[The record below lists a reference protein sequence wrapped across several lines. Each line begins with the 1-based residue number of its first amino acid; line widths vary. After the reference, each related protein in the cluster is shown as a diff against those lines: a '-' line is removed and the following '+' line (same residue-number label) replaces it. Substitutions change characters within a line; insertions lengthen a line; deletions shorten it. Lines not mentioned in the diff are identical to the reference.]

1 MEVLRGPSK
10 RNTWAMTDH
19 AAFLHSLK
27 PLKELLLSD
36 SEALEA
42 QIERAYIANPWF
54 IPAFTKRSII
64 AIAEEF
70 LDERKCSEW
79 MFSYPVTTGGQ
90 KRIAVIM
97 AGNLPL
103 VGFHDLFCILA
114 SGHSAVIKLSDRDAT
129 LLPWITEQWIR
140 IYPELASRITYT
152 ERFEGY
158 DAVIATGS
166 NNSGRYF
173 EYYFRSYPHILR
185 QNRNGV
191 GVLTGH
197 ETMDDLRK
205 LAEDIFLYFG
215 FGCRNVSK
223 IFVPQDYN
231 FTMWDEATA
240 AWKYLEDHNKYK
252 NNLEYN
258 FAIFI
263 INSIPHTNLGHLIL
277 KEDDAIASRIGCLH
291 YSYYTG
297 KESLGN
303 ILDTKREEI
312 QCVISQDPI
321 DGWEHVHFG
330 DSQRPRLDQYADGV
344 DTMRFLASL

>member
-1 MEVLRGPSK
+1 MEVVCGPSK
-10 RNTWAMTDH
+10 RNPWAMTDR

-36 SEALEA
+36 SSALEA

-54 IPAFTKRSII
+54 IPAFTKWSIV

-70 LDERKCSEW
+70 LDAQKCEQW
-79 MFSYPVTTGGQ
+79 MSSYPVSAGGQ

-114 SGHSAVIKLSDRDAT
+114 SGHSAVIKLSERDTT
-129 LLPWITEQWIR
+129 LLPWITEQWIK
-140 IYPELASRITYT
+140 IYPALASRITYT

-191 GVLTGH
+191 AVLTGN

-205 LAEDIFLYFG
+205 LTEDIFLYFG

-223 IFVPQDYN
+223 IFIPEGYDFDQWN
-231 FTMWDEATA
+231 EATA

-263 INSIPHTNLGHLIL
+263 INSIPHIQLGHLIL

-291 YSYYTG
+291 YSYYT
-297 KESLGN
+297 EREQLLNLLQSR
-303 ILDTKREEI
+303 REEI
-312 QCVISQDPI
+312 QCVISLDAI
-321 DGWEHVHFG
+321 EGWEHVGFG
-330 DSQRPRLDQYADGV
+330 ESQSPRLDQYADGV
-344 DTMRFLASL
+344 DTMKFLASL

>member
-1 MEVLRGPSK
+1 MEVLRSPSK

-19 AAFLHSLK
+19 AAFLHSLQ

-36 SEALEA
+36 SAALEA
-42 QIERAYIANPWF
+42 QIELAYIANPWF
-54 IPAFTKRSII
+54 IPAFTKRSIV

-70 LDERKCSEW
+70 LDVQKCSQW
-79 MFSYPVTTGGQ
+79 MSSYPPASGGQ

-103 VGFHDLFCILA
+103 VGFHDLLCILA

-129 LLPWITEQWIR
+129 LLPWITDQWIT
-140 IYPELASRITYT
+140 IYPELALRITYT
-152 ERFEGY
+152 DRFEGY

-185 QNRNGV
+185 HNRNGV
-191 GVLTGH
+191 AVLTGQ
-197 ETMDDLRK
+197 ETMEDLRR

-223 IFVPQDYN
+223 IFVPKGYDFN
-231 FTMWDEATA
+231 LWNEATA
-240 AWKYLEDHNKYK
+240 AWKHLEDHNKYK

-263 INSIPHTNLGHLIL
+263 INSIPHIQLGHLIL

-291 YSYYTG
+291 YSYYAER
-297 KESLGN
+297 ESLVSD
-303 ILDTKREEI
+303 LEVKREEI
-312 QCVISQDPI
+312 QCVISLDPI
-321 DGWEHVHFG
+321 EGWEHVRFG

-344 DTMRFLASL
+344 DTMQFLASL

>member
-1 MEVLRGPSK
+1 
-10 RNTWAMTDH
+10 MTDR
-19 AAFLHSLK
+19 AAFLHSLQ
-27 PLKELLLSD
+27 PLKELLLSG
-36 SEALEA
+36 SEALGA
-42 QIERAYIANPWF
+42 QIERAYIVNQWF
-54 IPAFTKRSII
+54 IPAFTKRSIV

-70 LDERKCSEW
+70 LDEQKCDQWIS
-79 MFSYPVTTGGQ
+79 SYPIASGGQ
-90 KRIAVIM
+90 KRIAIIM

-103 VGFHDLFCILA
+103 VGFHDLLCILA
-114 SGHSAVIKLSDRDAT
+114 SGHSAVIKLSERDTT
-129 LLPWITEQWIR
+129 LLPWITEQWIK
-140 IYPELASRITYT
+140 IYPELASRISYT

-166 NNSGRYF
+166 NNSSRYF

-191 GVLTGH
+191 AVLTGH
-197 ETMDDLRK
+197 ETMDELRR

-215 FGCRNVSK
+215 FGCRNVSR
-223 IFVPQDYN
+223 IFVPQGYDFN
-231 FTMWDEATA
+231 MWNEATE

-258 FAIFI
+258 YAIFI

-291 YSYYTG
+291 YSYYT
-297 KESLGN
+297 ESEPLFN
-303 ILDTKREEI
+303 ILQAKREEI
-312 QCVISQDPI
+312 QCVMSLDPI
-321 DGWEHVHFG
+321 DGWEHVCFG

-344 DTMRFLASL
+344 DTMQFLASL

>member
-1 MEVLRGPSK
+1 MEVLCGPSK
-10 RNTWAMTDH
+10 GNTWAMTDR
-19 AAFLHSLK
+19 AAFLHSLQ
-27 PLKELLLSD
+27 PLKEILLSN

-54 IPAFTKRSII
+54 IPAFTRRSII

-70 LDERKCSEW
+70 LDEQKCSRW
-79 MFSYPVTTGGQ
+79 MSSYPPASGGQ

-103 VGFHDLFCILA
+103 VGFHDLICILA
-114 SGHSAVIKLSDRDAT
+114 SGYSAVIKLSDRDAT
-129 LLPWITEQWIR
+129 LLPWITDQWIT

-191 GVLTGH
+191 AVLTGH
-197 ETMDDLRK
+197 ETMDDLRR
-205 LAEDIFLYFG
+205 LAEDVFLYFG

-223 IFVPQDYN
+223 IFVSQGYDFN
-231 FTMWDEATA
+231 LWNEATA
-240 AWKYLEDHNKYK
+240 AWKHLEDHNKYK

-263 INSIPHTNLGHLIL
+263 INSIPHINLGHLIL

-291 YSYYTG
+291 YSYYTDR
-297 KESLGN
+297 ESLLN
-303 ILDTKREEI
+303 ILATKREEI
-312 QCVISQDPI
+312 QCVISLDPI
-321 DGWEHVHFG
+321 DGWEHICLG

-344 DTMRFLASL
+344 DTMQFLASL